1 MRETECITFLQQV
14 MPALRLQWRGFRK
27 VKKQVCKRIE
37 RRIKALGLSGLES
50 YREYLEDEQGEW
62 AQLDGMC
69 RITISRFYRD
79 KGVFGHLIEALL
91 PELAEKLRSDGE
103 GIMRIWSAGCASG
116 EEPYTLSII
125 WQTELAAKF
134 PELMAEIVATDSH
147 PEMLRRA
154 EKGCYLY
161 SSLKELP
168 MPWLESAFFVEEG
181 RYCLKEEYKKAVTI
195 LCQDIRSEMPEEQF
209 DIILCRNLVFSYF
222 DESLQRKLL
231 EKMRERLRPG
241 GFLVIGT
248 HESLPEGAPGF
259 KLQRSRPG
267 LYRKMA

>member
-1 MRETECITFLQQV
+1 MRDTECITFLQQV
-14 MPALRLQWRGFRK
+14 MPALHLQWRGFRK

-37 RRIKALGLSGLES
+37 RRIKTLGLSGLQS

-79 KGVFGHLIEALL
+79 KGVFGHLREALL
-91 PELAEKLRSDGE
+91 PELAERLRSKGE
-103 GIMRIWSAGCASG
+103 EGLRIWSAGCASG
-116 EEPYTLSII
+116 EEPYSLSII
-125 WQTELAAKF
+125 WHMELAAKF
-134 PELMAEIVATDSH
+134 PELTVEIVATDSH
-147 PEMLRRA
+147 PEMLTRA

-168 MPWLESAFFVEEG
+168 RPLLESAFFVEEG
-181 RYCLKEEYKKAVTI
+181 RYCLKEEYKKTVTI
-195 LCQDIRSEMPEEQF
+195 LRQDIRSKMPEEQF

-222 DESLQRKLL
+222 DESLQRKQL

-259 KLQRSRPG
+259 ELQDSRPG
-267 LYRKMA
+267 IYRKIA